1 VILTLG
7 GGGSPVKPLSGNA
20 ISSSATDLHGIN
32 GVVLNESLMELAAN
46 GMSVS
51 VCLVRNYITLLFS
64 DLF

>member
-1 VILTLG
+1 
-7 GGGSPVKPLSGNA
+7 VKPLSGNA